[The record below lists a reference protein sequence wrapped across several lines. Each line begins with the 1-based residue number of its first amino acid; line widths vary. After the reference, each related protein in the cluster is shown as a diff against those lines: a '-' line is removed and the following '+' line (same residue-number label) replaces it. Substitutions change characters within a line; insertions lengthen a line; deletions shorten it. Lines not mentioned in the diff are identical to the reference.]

1 MSNEQELLDR
11 YYKVQRLARFK
22 ALNDTPPPPPVADD
36 EETYLEGVS
45 RRFGEA
51 DFAGTAA
58 EFVPEFQRRT
68 AERQIPVPPGFTGEP
83 ETPFGEQLTVGISQA
98 ARTGG
103 ELAGEALGVVI
114 PDFARE
120 SLGAAWDYLAQ
131 SPIGQ
136 QGHLAAMNT
145 YEGYQQL
152 KEQYP
157 TIMTEAERVLGTSF
171 DQAAMFSPRPDLID
185 LDKKIRDARAA
196 GVKTKLSKE
205 KQAIT
210 NMVEPEKF
218 NTADEVVLRGP
229 LRTKTWVPNEF
240 EDDVINVLQTI
251 PGIKPYGTITGNFKI
266 IQDHIS
272 SQASKLDNFV
282 ASQNKKIDVEDL
294 SEEFAYAM
302 QDFMGSDVVSLASD
316 AAGKQMQKY
325 VALAQKII
333 AEEGTD
339 LKGVLNARRRFDQA
353 IHNSGQTLEA
363 DVATYQ
369 AMAAKEVRNV
379 LNNYLKANTKGDEVH
394 HLLDQQF
401 RSLTA
406 LDRMVNKRNREGGN
420 APARAI
426 QTIKDNTGIS
436 LSTTLLSVLATGA
449 SFVSP
454 SVAIPLA
461 GAAAGTAL
469 SSQIRRHGKATVL
482 KSYAELLSAIDKTM
496 KTVTSPAGLEALS
509 LDRLV
514 IVDLMNQAREYEEE
528 SKNEER

>member
-1 MSNEQELLDR
+1 MSQQERLERLAQA
-11 YYKVQRLARFK
+11 QRLERVA
-22 ALNDTPPPPPVADD
+22 ATLQEETPRPPPVAD

-83 ETPFGEQLTVGISQA
+83 ETPFGEQVTVGISQA

-114 PDFARE
+114 PDVARE
-120 SLGAAWDYLAQ
+120 SLGAAWDYLSQ

-136 QGHLAAMNT
+136 QGMLAAMNT

-157 TIMTEAERVLGTSF
+157 TVIAEAERVLGTSF
-171 DQAAMFSPRPDLID
+171 DISALFSPRPDLIN
-185 LDKKIRDARAA
+185 LDKQIRAARAA

-210 NMVEPEKF
+210 NMVEPELF
-218 NTADEVVLRGP
+218 STTDEVVLRGP
-229 LRTKTWVPNEF
+229 LRTKTWIPNEF
-240 EDDVINVLQTI
+240 EDDVIDAIQTI
-251 PGIKPYGTITGNFKI
+251 PGLKPYGTITDNFNV
-266 IQDHIS
+266 IQKHIE
-272 SQASKLDNFV
+272 SQATKLNNFV
-282 ASQNKKIDVEDL
+282 KSQNKKVNTEEI

-302 QDFMGSDVVSLASD
+302 QDFMGSDVVALASD
-316 AAGKQMQKY
+316 AAQSQIKKY
-325 VALAQKII
+325 VTLAQQLIKD
-333 AEEGTD
+333 EGGD
-339 LKGVLNARRRFDQA
+339 LKGVLEARRKFDKA
-353 IHNSGQTLEA
+353 VHAAGGTIEA

-406 LDRMVNKRNREGGN
+406 LDRMVNKRNREGTN

-426 QTIKDNTGIS
+426 QIIKDNTGIS

-454 SVAIPLA
+454 AVAIPVA
-461 GAAAGTAL
+461 GAAVGTAL

-482 KSYAELLSAIDKTM
+482 KSYAELLSAVDKTM

-514 IVDLMNQAREYEEE
+514 IVDLMNQAREYEEGSE
-528 SKNEER
+528 NGS

>member
-1 MSNEQELLDR
+1 MSEQERLER
-11 YYKVQRLARFK
+11 FRQAQRLERFR
-22 ALNDTPPPPPVADD
+22 ASQEPPPPPPVAD

-83 ETPFGEQLTVGISQA
+83 ETPFGEQVTVGISQA

-103 ELAGEALGVVI
+103 ELVGEALGVVI
-114 PDFARE
+114 PDVARE
-120 SLGAAWDYLAQ
+120 SLGAAWDYLSQ

-136 QGHLAAMNT
+136 QGMLAAMNT

-157 TIMTEAERVLGTSF
+157 TVIAEAERVLGTSF
-171 DQAAMFSPRPDLID
+171 DLAALFSPRPDLIN
-185 LDKKIRDARAA
+185 LDKQIRAARAA

-210 NMVEPEKF
+210 NMVEPETFK
-218 NTADEVVLRGP
+218 TGDEVVLRGP
-229 LRTKTWVPNEF
+229 LRTKTWIPNEF
-240 EDDVINVLQTI
+240 EDDMINVLQTI
-251 PGIKPYGTITGNFKI
+251 PGIKPYGTITGNFKT

-282 ASQNKKIDVEDL
+282 ASQNKKIDVEEL

-302 QDFMGSDVVSLASD
+302 QEFLGSDVVALASD
-316 AAGKQMQKY
+316 AAEKQMQKY
-325 VALAQKII
+325 VSLAQKII
-333 AEEGTD
+333 SEEGKD

-369 AMAAKEVRNV
+369 AKAARAARSV
-379 LNNYLKANTKGDEVH
+379 LNDYLKRNTKGDEVH
-394 HLLDQQF
+394 HLLDQQH
-401 RSLTA
+401 RSLSA
-406 LDRMVNKRNREGGN
+406 LDNMVNKRNREGSN
-420 APARAI
+420 SVSRLI
-426 QTIKDNTGIS
+426 QSIKANTGVSI
-436 LSTTLLSVLATGA
+436 STTALSLLATGA
-449 SFVSP
+449 SVISP
-454 SVAIPLA
+454 AVAAPI
-461 GAAAGTAL
+461 GAAAIGTAL
-469 SSQIRRHGKATVL
+469 STQISRYGKATVL
-482 KSYAELLSAIDKTM
+482 KSYAELLSATDKLM

-514 IVDLMNQAREYEEE
+514 IVDLMNQAREYED
-528 SKNEER
+528 EER

>member
-1 MSNEQELLDR
+1 MSEQDR
-11 YYKVQRLARFK
+11 LQRLQQARRLERLR
-22 ALNDTPPPPPVADD
+22 AGSISEPLP
-36 EETYLEGVS
+36 EEEPEESYAEGVA

-83 ETPFGEQLTVGISQA
+83 ETSFGEQLSVGISQVG
-98 ARTGG
+98 RTGG
-103 ELAGEALGVVI
+103 ALVGEALGVVT
-114 PDFARE
+114 PDFIRDFFGE
-120 SLGAAWDYLAQ
+120 AWDYATSTDLGKQ
-131 SPIGQ
+131 
-136 QGHLAAMNT
+136 AAVAVSS
-145 YEGYQQL
+145 GFDKYQQF
-152 KEQYP
+152 KEENP
-157 TIMTEAERVLGTSF
+157 IFAEEFENVLGTSADF
-171 DQAAMFSPRPDLID
+171 SAMFSPRPDLID

-210 NMVEPEKF
+210 NMVEPETFTTKD
-218 NTADEVVLRGP
+218 TLELRGP
-229 LRTKTWVPNEF
+229 LRTKTWVPSEF
-240 EDDVINVLQTI
+240 ENDVIDAIQTI
-251 PGIKPYGTITGNFKI
+251 PGLKPYGTITGNFKV
-266 IQDHIS
+266 IQDHIRT
-272 SQASKLDNFV
+272 QGAKLDNYV
-282 ASQNKKIDVEDL
+282 ATQNKKINMEDL
-294 SEEFAYAM
+294 SEEFAFAM
-302 QDFMGSDVVSLASD
+302 QDFLGSDVVGLASE
-316 AAGKQMQKY
+316 AAQKQAQKY
-325 VALAQKII
+325 IALAQKII
-333 AEEGTD
+333 KEEGND
-339 LKGVLNARRRFDQA
+339 LKGLLAARRRFDKA
-353 IHNSGQTLEA
+353 VHDSGGTLEA

-406 LDRMVNKRNREGGN
+406 LDNMVNKRNREGVN
-420 APARAI
+420 APARAMQI
-426 QTIKDNTGIS
+426 IKDNTGIS

-454 SVAIPLA
+454 AVAAPIA
-461 GAAAGTAL
+461 GVAVGTAL

-496 KTVTSPAGLEALS
+496 KAVTSPAGLEALS

-528 SKNEER
+528 LQDGR